1 LVVAKIRDTAT
12 VYLSGDVPKM
22 RRGASSN
29 ASRNSPVERSRVDPR
44 VLKYALSLVGGDF
57 SRLKM
62 VNETTIEIL
71 PEK

>member
-1 LVVAKIRDTAT
+1 
-12 VYLSGDVPKM
+12 M

-44 VLKYALSLVGGDF
+44 VLKYALSLVGGDI

-62 VNETTIEIL
+62 VDEVTIEIL